1 MKTPTHIYIFEKSL
15 SAEQFELANK
25 RTKNHD
31 FEKLKIE
38 DYPTL
43 FSTFKIM
50 CDEYWGGEYEHVYA
64 TYLVNDYTT
73 LKLSNLNPSYILE
86 YNEKLN
92 VIFNET
98 KNLYLIID
106 NLYEKVCNASAIIN
120 EYHEIKLENLEYKR
134 EIDTEYLS
142 VVYEVISEEKGN
154 ILGALDNQLYDLN
167 LA

>member
-1 MKTPTHIYIFEKSL
+1 
-15 SAEQFELANK
+15 
-25 RTKNHD
+25 
-31 FEKLKIE
+31 
-38 DYPTL
+38 
-43 FSTFKIM
+43 
-50 CDEYWGGEYEHVYA
+50 VYA